1 MKKISKPDLVKLL
14 HKISF
19 FKSFTDAE
27 IDKISDVETYII
39 SRPAGK
45 PFVMEGQKEKALY
58 ILLKGFVYVNK
69 SSNPNGKLA
78 NLKPGSVFGDIS
90 FANDLKRTTNV
101 FAEIPSTA
109 LKLNADLIAH
119 LGAEI
124 ETKIKDQFLNIL
136 FRRLENLNKTFFK
149 KLKV

>member
-27 IDKISDVETYII
+27 IDKIADVESFII
-39 SRPAGK
+39 NMPAVK
-45 PFVMEGQKEKALY
+45 PFLKEGQKEEALY
-58 ILLKGFVYVNK
+58 ILIKGLVYINK
-69 SSNPNGKLA
+69 SSSPNAKLA
-78 NLKPGSVFGDIS
+78 ILRPGSVFGDIS
-90 FANDLKRTTNV
+90 FVRKLKRTTNV
-101 FAEIPSTA
+101 FAEVPSIA
-109 LKLNADLIAH
+109 LKLNTELIAH

-136 FRRLENLNKTFFK
+136 FRRLEKLNQTFFK

>member
-19 FKSFTDAE
+19 FKGFTEAE
-27 IDKISDVETYII
+27 IDKIADVESFII
-39 SRPAGK
+39 NKQAGN
-45 PFVMEGQKEKALY
+45 PFLKEGQKEDALY
-58 ILLKGFVYVNK
+58 VLIKGLVYVNK
-69 SSNPNGKLA
+69 SLNPNAKLA
-78 NLKPGSVFGDIS
+78 ILKPGSVFGDIS
-90 FANDLKRTTNV
+90 FVSQLKRTTNV

-109 LKLNADLIAH
+109 LKLNTELIAH

>member
-19 FKSFTDAE
+19 FKSFTEAE
-27 IDKISDVETYII
+27 IDKISDVDSFII

-45 PFVMEGQKEKALY
+45 PFLEEGQKGQDLY
-58 ILLKGFVYVNK
+58 ILLKGLVYVNK
-69 SSNPNGKLA
+69 SSNPNCKLTT
-78 NLKPGSVFGDIS
+78 LKPGSVFGDIS
-90 FANDLKRTTNV
+90 FVGELKRTTNV

-109 LKLNADLIAH
+109 LKLNADVIAH

>member
-1 MKKISKPDLVKLL
+1 VDT
-14 HKISF
+14 F
-19 FKSFTDAE
+19 
-27 IDKISDVETYII
+27 II

-45 PFVMEGQKEKALY
+45 PFLQEGQKEKALY
-58 ILLKGFVYVNK
+58 ILLKGLVYINK

-90 FANDLKRTTNV
+90 FVRELKRTTNV

-109 LKLNADLIAH
+109 FKLDANLISH

-124 ETKIKDQFLNIL
+124 ETKIKNRFLNIL
-136 FRRLENLNKTFFK
+136 FRRLEGLNKTFF
-149 KLKV
+149 